1 MAFSKK
7 PPAKTAL
14 VYAVDLLAARPY
26 STKQLYDKLV
36 RHGYTSEETDEAMSR
51 LLARH
56 YLDDA
61 DLCRRQCAMY
71 LSEARRSVQAIKYKL
86 REKGFDNEDIESSIE
101 TSFDESGTD
110 TAAYEYDVCLRLL
123 RGHFRPSSAEKQKCL
138 AYLYRKGFSSSA
150 IRAAVEDFMAECA
163 GSGE

>member
-26 STKQLYDKLV
+26 STKQLYGKLL
-36 RHGYTSEETDEAMSR
+36 RRGYAPEEADEAMNR

-71 LSEARRSVQAIKYKL
+71 LSEGRRSIQMIRCKL
-86 REKGFDNEDIESSIE
+86 REKGFDSEDIEAA
-101 TSFDESGTD
+101 FDESGTD
-110 TAAYEYDVCLRLL
+110 AAAYEYDTCLRLL
-123 RGHFRPSSAEKQKCL
+123 RGHFRPSAAEKQKCM

-150 IRAAVEDFMAECA
+150 IRAAAEDFLAECTDSA
-163 GSGE
+163 E